1 MSSDW
6 EKIFLLSIE
15 LYGNL
20 CFKIYYSYLLSQDP
34 QGHLFHLYKPEAL
47 HNIWTYTIQSCDL
60 PPSDQFILELTFFC
74 NRLPYIWDPI
84 IETNSY
90 LLIDNDNQIWP
101 SLIFLEAKKIYC
113 LQEKFTTILTK
124 SCVTGQIIPYC
135 SFLSWLTPQK
145 QILINISIVFLNS
158 IALLC
163 GIIAYAFEKLQWL
176 LTHFSAVQT
185 LNRP

>member
-1 MSSDW
+1 METFVLKFIIAICYHKTLKVTFSICISLRPCT
-6 EKIFLLSIE
+6 IFEHILYRAVTCPQVISLFWNLL
-15 LYGNL
+15 
-20 CFKIYYSYLLSQDP
+20 
-34 QGHLFHLYKPEAL
+34 
-47 HNIWTYTIQSCDL
+47 
-60 PPSDQFILELTFFC
+60 FFFG

-163 GIIAYAFEKLQWL
+163 GIIAYAFEKATMTANSL
-176 LTHFSAVQT
+176 LSCADSK
-185 LNRP
+185 